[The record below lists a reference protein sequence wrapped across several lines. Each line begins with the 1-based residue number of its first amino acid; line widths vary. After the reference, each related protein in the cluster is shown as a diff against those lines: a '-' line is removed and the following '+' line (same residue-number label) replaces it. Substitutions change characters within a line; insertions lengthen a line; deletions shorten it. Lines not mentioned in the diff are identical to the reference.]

1 MFRNLKEKFQVGVP
15 AEEGDVMKLRVLI
28 DNYTYI
34 DEYYLGEP
42 AASFYIEEGG
52 QRILFDCGYSD
63 VLLRNAQLMDIDF
76 TNLNRIVFSHGHNDH
91 TRGLLFLKNEVDL
104 SHVVTLAHPDCFLP
118 RKDETGSFG
127 APFTV
132 EEASSWTALS
142 LSQEPQ
148 YLTDKLVW
156 LGEIPRNNDFE
167 GAEPIGRR
175 LKDGLWEADYV
186 IDDTALAYCGEEG
199 LFIITGCSHSGICNI
214 IEYAK
219 EVCGD
224 MRISGVLGGFH
235 LFEEGTRLEKTIA
248 YLQSCEMQK
257 LYPCH
262 CVSLKAKAAILAK
275 LPVVEVGVG
284 LELEIK

>member
-1 MFRNLKEKFQVGVP
+1 
-15 AEEGDVMKLRVLI
+15 MKLQVLV
-28 DNYTYI
+28 DNNTYI
-34 DEYYLGEP
+34 DAYYLGEP
-42 AASFYIEEGG
+42 GVCFYIEEEGKK
-52 QRILFDCGYSD
+52 ILLDTGYSD
-63 VLLRNAQLMDIDF
+63 ILLGNAEKMGIDLSKL
-76 TNLNRIVFSHGHNDH
+76 THIVFSHGHNDH
-91 TRGLLFLKNEVDL
+91 TRGVLFLKDEVDL

-118 RKDETGSFG
+118 REDETGSFG

-142 LSQEPQ
+142 LSREPQ
-148 YLTDKLVW
+148 HLTDKLVW

-167 GAEPIGRR
+167 GAEPVGRR
-175 LKDGLWEADYV
+175 LKDGLWEEDYV
-186 IDDTALAYCGEEG
+186 IDDTALVYRGRDG

-235 LFEEGTRLEKTIA
+235 LFEERARLEKTIA

-262 CVSLKAKAAILAK
+262 CVSLKAKAAMLAK

-284 LELEIK
+284 LELEIE